1 MFHLTRRLYAALPL
15 MWLGIGLL
23 GSAWLMPLPPLLML
37 AFLLGRHRLIVR
49 SIGTAPLCSDG
60 FAKHVLVDDLLR
72 LGALTLVS
80 PLLFAIGA
88 GLGL

>member
-1 MFHLTRRLYAALPL
+1 MFHLTRRLYVALPL
-15 MWLGIGLL
+15 AWVGLGIMGII
-23 GSAWLMPLPPLLML
+23 WLVPLPALLML
-37 AFLLGRHRLIVR
+37 AFLLRRHRHILG

-80 PLLFAIGA
+80 PLLFMLGT
-88 GLGL
+88 GLG